1 MKEDTFYIKAFNI
14 NFNGL
19 TKDFILSLLDSKKLN
34 VILTVNA
41 EFIVLANENKKFMGI
56 LNKNI
61 TTIDGQIPYL
71 FLKLKA
77 RKKKVKIEKLS
88 GSDLIFDICKKAS
101 LKKLKVFLLGG
112 LEISNTLSQKR
123 LKEMF
128 PELIID
134 GYSPP
139 YSPYPFP
146 KELNDLILQKIQNF
160 SPNILF
166 VAFGPP
172 KQEFWIE
179 DNRHFLEKIGVRF
192 AMGVGGT
199 FEMVAGIEKRA
210 PVFIQKM
217 GLESIWRLYQNPK
230 RFGRFIKLFK
240 FFKFI
245 FE

>member
-1 MKEDTFYIKAFNI
+1 MSNIKAFNI

-34 VILTVNA
+34 VVITVNA
-41 EFIVLANENKKFMGI
+41 EFIVLANENKRFMDI
-56 LNKNI
+56 LSKNI
-61 TTIDGQIPYL
+61 NTVDGQIPYL
-71 FLKLKA
+71 FLKMKA
-77 RKKKVKIEKLS
+77 RKMKVKVETLS

-112 LEISNTLSQKR
+112 LEISNKLSQKR
-123 LKEMF
+123 LREMF

-139 YSPYPFP
+139 HSPYPFP

-160 SPNILF
+160 SPDILF

-179 DNRHFLEKIGVRF
+179 DNRDFLEKIGVRL

-230 RFGRFIKLFK
+230 RLGRFIKLFK
-240 FFKFI
+240 FFKVI

>member
-1 MKEDTFYIKAFNI
+1 MKGDTFYIKAFNI

-19 TKDFILSLLDSKKLN
+19 TKNFILSSLDSKKLN
-34 VILTVNA
+34 VVIPVNA
-41 EFIVLANENKKFMGI
+41 ELIVLANQNKKFMGI

-101 LKKLKVFLLGG
+101 QKKLKVFLLGG
-112 LEISNTLSQKR
+112 LEISNKLSQKR
-123 LKEMF
+123 LREMF
-128 PELIID
+128 PKLIID

-146 KELNDLILQKIQNF
+146 KEHNEKILGILKDF
-160 SPNILF
+160 SPDVLF

-179 DNRHFLEKIGVRF
+179 DNRDFLEKIGVRL

>member
-1 MKEDTFYIKAFNI
+1 MSNIKAFNI

-34 VILTVNA
+34 VVIPVNA
-41 EFIVLANENKKFMGI
+41 ELIVLANENKKFMDI

-61 TTIDGQIPYL
+61 NTVDGQIPYL

-77 RKKKVKIEKLS
+77 RKMKVKVEKLS

-112 LEISNTLSQKR
+112 LEISNKLSQKR
-123 LKEMF
+123 LREMF
-128 PELIID
+128 PEIIID

-139 YSPYPFP
+139 HSPYPFP
-146 KELNDLILQKIQNF
+146 KELNNLILQKIQNF
-160 SPNILF
+160 SPDILF
-166 VAFGPP
+166 VAFGPL

-179 DNRHFLEKIGVRF
+179 DNRYFLEKIGVRF
-192 AMGVGGT
+192 TMAVGGT